1 MFADE
6 HLFNLMKKTL
16 LLLALSM
23 GATQILPAQTPKAAK
38 AAKSAKPAAPAKATP
53 RVTDPKPTAAA
64 PAEAAPEAPIEEVPR
79 PVLPLYSGSV
89 PNSKPSKLQET
100 SVTENGGPRVAT
112 VIQPTLTVYLPPRDK
127 ANGTSV
133 IICPGG
139 GYARLAMGHEGYD
152 VAKRLNEM
160 GVAAF
165 VLKYRLPNDQTQP
178 DKTIAP
184 LLDAQQALRLV
195 REQAPKYNLNPERIG
210 LMGFS
215 AGGHLAATA
224 GTHFAK
230 PAGVNP
236 GPASVRPAFLM
247 LIYPVI
253 SFSDSLMHK
262 GSRNNLLGDVPAAD
276 QVRLYSNELQVT
288 AQTPPTFLVH
298 AEDDKVVPVQNSL
311 VFYQALHRHNVPA
324 EMHLYPQGGHGFGM
338 NNKTTKD
345 QWIERLQNWMDANGW
360 LTK

>member
-1 MFADE
+1 
-6 HLFNLMKKTL
+6 MKRTM
-16 LLLALSM
+16 LLLAL
-23 GATQILPAQTPKAAK
+23 GLGTTQAVLAQAPKATKAPKAAK
-38 AAKSAKPAAPAKATP
+38 TAKPAAPASTMSQPEDKAAEVPATP
-53 RVTDPKPTAAA
+53 L
-64 PAEAAPEAPIEEVPR
+64 EEVPR
-79 PVLPLYSGSV
+79 PVLPLYSGSI
-89 PNSKPSKLQET
+89 PDSKPSRVQEVNT
-100 SVTENGGPRVAT
+100 DGRISNVV
-112 VIQPTLTVYLPPRDK
+112 QPTLTVYLPPREK
-127 ANGTSV
+127 ATGTSV
-133 IICPGG
+133 IVCPGG
-139 GYARLAMGHEGYD
+139 GYAMLASGHEGHD

-165 VLKYRLPNDQTQP
+165 VLKYRLPNGQSQP
-178 DKTIAP
+178 DPSIAP

-230 PAGVNP
+230 PVGPNP
-236 GPASVRPAFLM
+236 GATSVRPAFLM

-253 SFSDSLMHK
+253 SFSDSLKHA
-262 GSRNNLLGDVPAAD
+262 GSRNNLIGATPSAD

-298 AEDDKVVPVQNSL
+298 AEDDKVVPVQNSV
-311 VFYQALHRHNVPA
+311 VFYQALHRHNVPT
-324 EMHLYPQGGHGFGM
+324 EMHLYPLGGHGFGM

>member
-1 MFADE
+1 
-6 HLFNLMKKTL
+6 MKKTI
-16 LLLALSM
+16 LLLALSL
-23 GATQILPAQTPKAAK
+23 GASQTLLAQNKKAAK
-38 AAKSAKPAAPAKATP
+38 PAKSAAPAPAMKRANEKAPAAQEET
-53 RVTDPKPTAAA
+53 V
-64 PAEAAPEAPIEEVPR
+64 PEAPLEEVPH

-89 PNSKPSKLQET
+89 PDSKPSKLQET

-112 VIQPTLTVYLPPRDK
+112 VIQPTLTVYLPSREK

-133 IICPGG
+133 VICPGG

-160 GVAAF
+160 GIAAF

-178 DKTIAP
+178 DKSIAP

-195 REQAPKYNLNPERIG
+195 REQATKYNLNPERIG

-230 PAGVNP
+230 PVGVNP
-236 GPASVRPAFLM
+236 GPASVRPAFLV
-247 LIYPVI
+247 LVYPVI
-253 SFSDSLMHK
+253 SFSDSLKHT
-262 GSRNNLLGDVPAAD
+262 GSRENLIGMTPGAD

-298 AEDDKVVPVQNSL
+298 AEDDKVVPVQNSV

-345 QWIERLQNWMDANGW
+345 QWVERLQNWMDANGW

>member
-1 MFADE
+1 
-6 HLFNLMKKTL
+6 MKKTM
-16 LLLALSM
+16 LLLALGL
-23 GATQILPAQTPKAAK
+23 GASPAVLAQTPKAAK
-38 AAKSAKPAAPAKATP
+38 PVKTTAPAPTANRVADKAPAAQPAP
-53 RVTDPKPTAAA
+53 
-64 PAEAAPEAPIEEVPR
+64 PEAPLEEVPR
-79 PVLPLYSGSV
+79 PVLPLYSGSI

-112 VIQPTLTVYLPPRDK
+112 VIQPTLTVFLPPRDK

-139 GYARLAMGHEGYD
+139 GYARLAIGHEGYD

-178 DKTIAP
+178 DKSIAP

-195 REQAPKYNLNPERIG
+195 REQAAKYNLNPERIG

-230 PAGVNP
+230 PVGVNP
-236 GPASVRPAFLM
+236 GPASVRPAFVM

-262 GSRNNLLGDVPAAD
+262 GSRSNLLGDTPAAD

-298 AEDDKVVPVQNSL
+298 AEDDKVVPVQNSI